1 MQRMKLPKKEAQKWL
16 RPVNGM
22 CNIVGLK
29 SYDQLNYILFTSDAK
44 AGAAIAAGIMAA
56 IFPTS
61 NFIDKEA
68 AFIIDLAAPSNIKK
82 NEK

>member
-16 RPVNGM
+16 KPVIDM
-22 CNIVGLK
+22 CNTVGLK
-29 SYDQLNYILFTSDAK
+29 AYDQLKYILFTSDAN

-68 AFIIDLAAPSNIKK
+68 AFIIDLAAPSNL
-82 NEK
+82 